1 MRKYIIGGAV
11 GIVAI
16 TIVLTAALTQ
26 GLSGIPDAINS
37 YNFSGDLHL
46 SVIANERNIQDKTA
60 LAKEIIDMCRNN
72 DFQTIKFSYDMGYP
86 ESLSIS
92 VYETRGDFEERMI
105 LFNLSYES
113 DDNSQLYNIVQNP
126 ERYKL
131 YLDGNV
137 IAYDA
142 DQN

>member
-1 MRKYIIGGAV
+1 
-11 GIVAI
+11 
-16 TIVLTAALTQ
+16 
-26 GLSGIPDAINS
+26 
-37 YNFSGDLHL
+37 
-46 SVIANERNIQDKTA
+46 
-60 LAKEIIDMCRNN
+60 
-72 DFQTIKFSYDMGYP
+72 MGYP

-92 VYETRGDFEERMI
+92 VYETRGDFEEGMI

-126 ERYKL
+126 ERYNL